1 MHNAVKGM
9 LSDYSC
15 GSTEEYS
22 KALVEILQEVLLL
35 GLQQSGFLEK
45 AAFFGGTA
53 LRVLHGLDRRC
64 DSLDFCLLKHD
75 PGFSIMEYADAVK
88 AHLKNFGFTGEL
100 RKGQQGGAELTGVTR
115 TLMQEIGAPKHVL
128 SGLHPRKLLK
138 LPINVDATS
147 GAGFATEEKF
157 LQRPVPFPVTA
168 VSLPDAF
175 AWNIHAL
182 LSEKGT
188 AHGSDWFDFAWFVVT
203 FPELRLS
210 QLEAKLRLTGDYGDL
225 NALTLDSVQM
235 DLLEKVK
242 VLDIETAREEAL
254 TLSCNRG
261 ILEDWSRE
269 YLIELIKDIEPV

>member
-15 GSTEEYS
+15 GSTEEYT

-64 DSLDFCLLKHD
+64 ESLDFCLLKHD
-75 PGFSIMEYADAVK
+75 PGFSIMEYADPVK
-88 AHLKNFGFTGEL
+88 EQLKRFGFTGEL
-100 RKGQQGGAELTGVTR
+100 RKGQDGGAVLSGVTR
-115 TLMQEIGAPKHVL
+115 VLMQEIEAPGDVL

-138 LPINVDATS
+138 VPVNIDATS
-147 GAGFATEEKF
+147 GAGFITEEKF

-175 AWNIHAL
+175 AWNIHAR
-182 LSEKGT
+182 LSEKTTEQGP
-188 AHGSDWFDFAWFVVT
+188 DWFDFAWFVVT

-210 QLEAKLRLTGDYGDL
+210 QLEAKLRLTGDYCDL
-225 NALTLDSVQM
+225 SALTLDSVQM
-235 DLLEKVK
+235 GLLEKVK
-242 VLDIETAREEAL
+242 ALDVEGAKREAL
-254 TLSCNRG
+254 ALSGNRS

>member
-15 GSTEEYS
+15 GSAEEHS

-35 GLQQSGFLEK
+35 GLQQSGFLDR

-64 DSLDFCLLKHD
+64 DSLDFCLLNHD
-75 PGFSIMEYADAVK
+75 PDFSMMEYAEPVK
-88 AHLKNFGFTGEL
+88 AQLARFGFTAEL
-100 RKGQQGGAELTGVTR
+100 RKGQDGGAVLTGVSR
-115 TLMQEIGAPKHVL
+115 LLMQETGAPKHIL

-138 LPINVDATS
+138 LPINIDTTS
-147 GAGFATEEKF
+147 GAGFITEEKF
-157 LQRPVPFPVTA
+157 LQRPVPFPVKV

-175 AWNIHAL
+175 AWIIHAL

-188 AHGSDWFDFAWFVVT
+188 DHGTDWFDFAWFVVT

-210 QLEAKLRLTGDYGDL
+210 QLEAKLRLTGDHCDL

-242 VLDIETAREEAL
+242 VLDVEATKREAL
-254 TLSCNRG
+254 ALSCNRER
-261 ILEDWSRE
+261 LEDWSRE

>member
-15 GSTEEYS
+15 VSTEDYS

-35 GLQQSGFLEK
+35 GLQQSGFLER

-53 LRVLHGLDRRC
+53 LRVLHGLERRS

-75 PGFSIMEYADAVK
+75 AGFSMMEYAVPVREQLAR
-88 AHLKNFGFTGEL
+88 FGFTCEL
-100 RKGQQGGAELTGVTR
+100 RKGQAGGAALAGTNR
-115 TLMQEIGAPKHVL
+115 SLMQQIEAPKHVL
-128 SGLHPRKLLK
+128 SAIHPRKLLTI
-138 LPINVDATS
+138 PVNVDTTS
-147 GAGFATEEKF
+147 GAGFFTEEKF

-175 AWNIHAL
+175 AWNIHSL
-182 LSEKGT
+182 LSRKVT
-188 AHGSDWFDFAWFVVT
+188 ASGADWFDFAWFVVT

-210 QLEAKLRLTGDYGDL
+210 QLEAKLRLTDDYGDL

-242 VLDIETAREEAL
+242 VLDVELAKREAL
-254 TLSCNRG
+254 ELSCSRS

>member
-15 GSTEEYS
+15 RSAEDYS

-35 GLQQSGFLEK
+35 GLQQSGFLDR

-53 LRVLHGLDRRC
+53 LRVLHGLDRRS
-64 DSLDFCLLKHD
+64 DSLDFCLLQHD
-75 PGFSIMEYADAVK
+75 PGFSIMEYAEPVK
-88 AHLKNFGFTGEL
+88 AKLQSFGFTGEL
-100 RKGQQGGAELTGVTR
+100 RKGQQGGAALSGVIR
-115 TLMQEIGAPKHVL
+115 RFMQDIGAPKHVL
-128 SGLHPRKLLK
+128 SGIHPRKLLMI
-138 LPINVDATS
+138 PINVDATS
-147 GAGFATEEKF
+147 GAGFITEEKF
-157 LQRPVPFPVTA
+157 LQRPVPFPVKA

-175 AWNIHAL
+175 AWNIHSL
-182 LSEKGT
+182 LTEKAT
-188 AHGSDWFDFAWFVVT
+188 PHGSDWFDFAWFVVT

-210 QLEAKLRLTGDYGDL
+210 QLEAKLRLTGDYGEL

-242 VLDIETAREEAL
+242 VLDIDAARQEAL
-254 TLSCNRG
+254 TLSCSSA

>member
-15 GSTEEYS
+15 GSPEDYS
-22 KALVEILQEVLLL
+22 KALVEILQEILLL
-35 GLQQSGFLEK
+35 GLQQSGFLKK

-53 LRVLHGLDRRC
+53 LRVLHGLDRRSE
-64 DSLDFCLLKHD
+64 SLDFCLLKQD
-75 PGFSIMEYADAVK
+75 PGFSVMEYAGPVK
-88 AHLKNFGFTGEL
+88 EQLARFGFTCEL
-100 RKGQQGGAELTGVTR
+100 RKGQAGGATLCGANR
-115 TLMQEIGAPKHVL
+115 LLMQELEAPKHVL
-128 SGLHPRKLLK
+128 SGIHPRKLLGI
-138 LPINVDATS
+138 PVNVDATS
-147 GAGFATEEKF
+147 GAGFFTEEKF

-175 AWNIHAL
+175 AWNIHSL
-182 LSEKGT
+182 LSRKVAATGE
-188 AHGSDWFDFAWFVVT
+188 DWFDFAWFVVT

-210 QLEAKLRLTGDYGDL
+210 QLEAKLRLTGDYCDL

-242 VLDIETAREEAL
+242 ALDVESAKREAL
-254 TLSCNRG
+254 AFSGNRS